1 MKALRRNKQKIYYA
15 NRIGSSEL
23 TDEFGDGTGEMLP
36 EYTEAKPIYCN
47 VSASRG
53 IADSE
58 IFGINLD
65 YTKTLTFG
73 TSNVPITEESVLW
86 IGKKPDAEWT
96 VKYNYVV
103 KAIAQ
108 SLNFTVIAVKE
119 VKVS

>member
-15 NRIGSSEL
+15 NRIGSFEL

-58 IFGINLD
+58 IFGINKASAL
-65 YTKTLTFG
+65 
-73 TSNVPITEESVLW
+73 SNMLNKET
-86 IGKKPDAEWT
+86 GKNNTNRIKCSKEG
-96 VKYNYVV
+96 NRNSV
-103 KAIAQ
+103 KAHCR
-108 SLNFTVIAVKE
+108 NC
-119 VKVS
+119 